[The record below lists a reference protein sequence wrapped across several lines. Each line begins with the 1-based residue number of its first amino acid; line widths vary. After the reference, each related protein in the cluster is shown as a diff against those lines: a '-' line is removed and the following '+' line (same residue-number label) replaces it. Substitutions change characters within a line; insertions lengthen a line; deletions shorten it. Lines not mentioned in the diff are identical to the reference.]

1 MTYRAFGSLGQCPP
15 EATRRAAKDPCAVKY
30 LVDLPVLGEEEVEV
44 PINQLTND
52 ILSSATRQLPNYL
65 PKIYNEVTPYVTQ
78 IKADI
83 QEEVEDLLQ
92 KGLDRT
98 LRPEIEAQKAQL
110 LSDIN
115 RELNKYLMIVLGLTA
130 AVYAANFFIL
140 KRKSL
145 L

>member
-15 EATRRAAKDPCAVKY
+15 EASRRVSRDPCSVKY